1 MDEEEKIQLIEDY
14 LLQRLSTEQNLAF
27 EQQLKNDPPLVKDL
41 ELHNLLLQGIEL
53 EGKLTKFSKHLNT
66 LKTASSSE
74 HISNLVVAK
83 RQATGKTGASVKTIQ
98 RWIAGA
104 AAVILLLVGSYWY
117 LNDDST
123 ESLYNKYYQVYP
135 GSVQK
140 SIVRGD
146 TSYTLEEQAMQAYE
160 GRNYQR
166 AAALITSVIQTKPED
181 PDWPFYL
188 GISYLELN
196 DFKQAERYLKISATN
211 PRSMYIKQAQWYL
224 ALSYVKN
231 NQNAQA
237 KEILNNLKLQTGV
250 YSDKAKQ
257 LVEHL

>member
-14 LLQRLSTEQNLAF
+14 LLQRLSFEENLAF
-27 EQQLKNDPPLVKDL
+27 EQQLKNNPPLSKEL
-41 ELHNLLLQGIEL
+41 ELYKLLFQGIEL
-53 EGKLTKFSKHLNT
+53 EGKITKFSMHLNALRT
-66 LKTASSSE
+66 TSSAP
-74 HISNLVVAK
+74 ISAPAAK
-83 RQATGKTGASVKTIQ
+83 KQVSRKTGASVKTIQ

-104 AAVILLLVGSYWY
+104 AAVVLLLVGSYWY

-123 ESLYNKYYQVYP
+123 ETLYSKYYQVYP

-146 TSYTLEEQAMQAYE
+146 TINSLEEQAMQAYE
-160 GRNYQR
+160 ARNYSR

-196 DFKQAERYLKISATN
+196 NFEQAEKYLKISATS
-211 PRSMYIKQAQWYL
+211 PQSMYSKQARWYL
-224 ALSYVKN
+224 ALAYIKN
-231 NQNAQA
+231 NEKAKA
-237 KEILNNLKLQTGV
+237 KEILNTLKLQTGV

-257 LVEHL
+257 LVEQL